1 MSLINKLN
9 NDVCESC
16 NGDGF
21 IEIMGD
27 GDNFE
32 CDVIGTKPCPECSDN
47 DN

>member
-1 MSLINKLN
+1 MINNKN
-9 NDVCESC
+9 SEEECSYC

>member
-1 MSLINKLN
+1 MINDKLN

-16 NGDGF
+16 DGDGF
-21 IEIMGD
+21 IEVMGD

-32 CDVIGTKPCPECSDN
+32 YDVIGTKPCPECSDN